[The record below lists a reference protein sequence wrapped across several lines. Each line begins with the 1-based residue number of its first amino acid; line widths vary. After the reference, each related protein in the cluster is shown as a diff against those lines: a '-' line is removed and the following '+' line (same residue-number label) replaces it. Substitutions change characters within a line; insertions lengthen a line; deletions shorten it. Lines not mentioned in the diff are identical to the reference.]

1 MEALEVEGG
10 ANVSHITTLTALEL
24 FPAAAMIDPLE
35 EIKVTSLQML
45 IIDLVLFENT
55 RRCLARH

>member
-1 MEALEVEGG
+1 MEGG
-10 ANVSHITTLTALEL
+10 ANVSHITTLTPLEL

-45 IIDLVLFENT
+45 IIDLVLFETHKKVLGTSLN
-55 RRCLARH
+55 LAS

>member
-1 MEALEVEGG
+1 MEGG
-10 ANVSHITTLTALEL
+10 ANVSHITTLTPLEL

-45 IIDLVLFENT
+45 IIDLVLFDNT
-55 RRCLARH
+55 RRRLACH